1 MNILLVE
8 DDSWVSSFIQQG
20 LMNETIDVDLAMDG
34 QCAIEKG
41 ANDIYD
47 LIILDVMLPMMD
59 GFEVCHQ
66 LRQQGVQTPI
76 LMLTAKDDVDEKV
89 RGLELG
95 ADDYLT
101 KPFEFKELLAR
112 IQALGRRRRAL
123 DLVSI
128 IQVADLTLDKAAHE
142 VRRGHEAIA
151 LTPREFAILEY
162 MVENVGQ
169 ALSRHMI
176 EERVFGS
183 RNEAGTNLVDVYIRR
198 LRQKIDQ
205 KFSPVLI
212 HTVRGVGYMMK
223 TP

>member
-1 MNILLVE
+1 MDLLIVE
-8 DDSWVSSFIQQG
+8 DDPWVASFIRKG
-20 LMNETIDVDLAMDG
+20 LEGEQFGVELASDG
-34 QCAIEKG
+34 KCAIERSSSET
-41 ANDIYD
+41 YD
-47 LIILDVMLPMMD
+47 LIILDVMLPVMD
-59 GFEVCHQ
+59 GFEVCRH
-66 LRQQGVQTPI
+66 LRTRGVQTPI

-123 DLVSI
+123 DLVAT
-128 IQVADLTLDKAAHE
+128 IQVADLILNKTARE
-142 VRRGHEAIA
+142 VRRDNTSIP

-162 MVENVGQ
+162 LMENVGR
-169 ALSRHMI
+169 ALSRTMI
-176 EERVFGS
+176 EEQVFGS
-183 RNEAGTNLVDVYIRR
+183 PNDAGTNLVDVYIRR

-205 KFSPVLI
+205 GFSPVLI

-223 TP
+223 AS

>member
-20 LMNETIDVDLAMDG
+20 LISEKINVDLAMDG
-34 QCAIEKG
+34 QCAVEKG
-41 ANDIYD
+41 VNDIYD
-47 LIILDVMLPMMD
+47 MIILDVMLPMID

-123 DLVSI
+123 DLVSV
-128 IQVADLTLDKAAHE
+128 IQVADLTLDKSAHE
-142 VRRGHEAIA
+142 VRRGPEVIG

-162 MVENVGQ
+162 MVENVGH
-169 ALSRHMI
+169 ALSRQMI

-205 KFSPVLI
+205 KFTPVLI

>member
-20 LMNETIDVDLAMDG
+20 LIGEKIDVDLAMDG
-34 QCAIEKG
+34 QCAVEKG
-41 ANDIYD
+41 VRDIYD
-47 LIILDVMLPMMD
+47 LIILDVMLPMLD

-123 DLVSI
+123 DLVSV
-128 IQVADLTLDKAAHE
+128 IQVSDLTLDKAAHE
-142 VRRGHEAIA
+142 VRRGHEVIG

-169 ALSRHMI
+169 ALSRQMI

-223 TP
+223 TS